1 MSHFVL
7 IHGAWHGA
15 WCWEKVVPL
24 VGARGHSV
32 RAIDLPGHGADPA
45 PPASVGWDD
54 YMRRMGEVIEAAPEP
69 PILVG
74 HSLGGAVITGAA
86 DRWPER
92 IRALV
97 YLCAML
103 PDAPDFFS
111 RFQPTSLL
119 TGAIRPAAGGSVLE
133 LDPKVVRD
141 AFYHDCSDADATR
154 AAARLRPQPA
164 AARQTTFELAAER
177 FGRVPR
183 HYVECLQDRA
193 IDLATQRAMHAKM
206 PCTVHTLDASHSP
219 FFSMPGR
226 LVDVLVQVAR
236 FGPARAG

>member
-1 MSHFVL
+1 MSAFVL
-7 IHGAWHGA
+7 VHGAWHGA

-24 VGARGHSV
+24 LAARGHDV
-32 RAIDLPGHGADPA
+32 RAIDLPGHGDDAA
-45 PPASVGWDD
+45 PPGRVGWDD
-54 YMRRMGEVIEAAPEP
+54 YMKRMGEVLGSGGEP

-103 PDAPDFFS
+103 PDAPDFAS
-111 RFQPTSLL
+111 RFQATALL
-119 TGAIRPAAGGSVLE
+119 AATVRPAADGSVLE
-133 LDPKVVRD
+133 LDPSVVRA
-141 AFYHDCSDADATR
+141 AFYHDCSEADAAR

-164 AARQTTFELAAER
+164 GAFAMRFELAPGR

-183 HYVECLQDRA
+183 HYVECSEDRA
-193 IDLATQRAMHAKM
+193 IDLASQRAMHSKM
-206 PCTVHTLDASHSP
+206 PCTVHRLAASHSP
-219 FFSMPGR
+219 FFSMPDALAALLDR
-226 LVDVLVQVAR
+226 IAR
-236 FGPARAG
+236 T

>member
-1 MSHFVL
+1 MSSFVL
-7 IHGAWHGA
+7 VHGAWHGA
-15 WCWEKVVPL
+15 WCWEAVVPL
-24 VGARGHSV
+24 LAARGHRV
-32 RAIDLPGHGADPA
+32 RAIDLPGHGRDPQ
-45 PPASVGWDD
+45 PPGTVSWDD
-54 YMRRMGEVIEAAPEP
+54 YMRRMGETIAASEEP

-103 PDAPDFFS
+103 PDGPDFMT

-119 TGAIRPAAGGSVLE
+119 TGAMRPSADGSVMELE
-133 LDPKVVRD
+133 PSIIRE
-141 AFYHDCSDADATR
+141 AFYHDCSDADAAR
-154 AAARLRPQPA
+154 AESLLRPQPA
-164 AARQTTFELAAER
+164 GAFGMSFELLPER
-177 FGRVPR
+177 FGRISR

-193 IDLATQRAMHAKM
+193 IDIASQRAMQAKQ

-219 FFSMPGR
+219 FLSMPGR
-226 LVDVLVQVAR
+226 LADVLERTA
-236 FGPARAG
+236 A

>member
-1 MSHFVL
+1 VSHLVL
-7 IHGAWHGA
+7 VHGAWHGA

-32 RAIDLPGHGADPA
+32 RAIDLPGHGQDSKA
-45 PPASVGWDD
+45 PGAVTWDD
-54 YMRRMGEVIEAAPEP
+54 YMDRMGEVIEAAPEP

-103 PDAPDFFS
+103 PDAPDFAT
-111 RFQPTSLL
+111 RFQPTSVL
-119 TGAIRPAAGGSVLE
+119 TGAIRPSPDGSVME
-133 LDPKVVRD
+133 LDPAVVRE
-141 AFYHDCSDADATR
+141 AFYHDCSDEDAAL

-164 AARQTTFELAAER
+164 GAFAMRFELAPER

-183 HYVECLQDRA
+183 HYVECLEDRA
-193 IDLATQRAMHAKM
+193 IDIATQRAMHARV

-219 FFSMPGR
+219 FFSMPDR
-226 LVDVLVQVAR
+226 LADLLVRIAR
-236 FGPARAG
+236 G

>member
-1 MSHFVL
+1 MSQFVL
-7 IHGAWHGA
+7 VHGAWHGA
-15 WCWEKVVPL
+15 WCWEKLVPL
-24 VGARGHSV
+24 LEARGHAV
-32 RAIDLPGHGADPA
+32 RAIDLPGHGRDPK
-45 PPASVGWDD
+45 PPGSVSWDD
-54 YMRRMGEVIEAAPEP
+54 YMDRMGEVIATVPEP

-111 RFQPTSLL
+111 RFQVTSVL
-119 TGAIRPAAGGSVLE
+119 TGGVRPAPDGSVME
-133 LDPKVVRD
+133 LDPKIVRD
-141 AFYHDCSDADATR
+141 AFYHDCSDEDAAR

-164 AARQTTFELAAER
+164 GGFQMSFELAPGR

-183 HYVECLQDRA
+183 HYVECTQDRA
-193 IDLATQRAMHAKM
+193 IDIASQRAMHAKM

-219 FFSMPGR
+219 FLSMPDR
-226 LVDVLVQVAR
+226 LADVLERITRSA
-236 FGPARAG
+236 

>member
-15 WCWEKVVPL
+15 WCWERVVPRL
-24 VGARGHSV
+24 GAQGHSV
-32 RAIDLPGHGADPA
+32 RAIDLPGHGADPQ
-45 PPASVGWDD
+45 PPASVGWED
-54 YMRRMGEVIEAAPEP
+54 YMRRMGEVIEAAPEL

-103 PDAPDFFS
+103 PDAPDFFA
-111 RFQPTSLL
+111 RFQPTSALS
-119 TGAIRPAAGGSVLE
+119 GGIRPAPDGSVME
-133 LDPKVVRD
+133 LDPRVVRE
-141 AFYHDCSDADATR
+141 AFYHDCSDADAAW

-164 AARQTTFELAAER
+164 GAFGMRFELAPDR

-183 HYVECLQDRA
+183 HYVECREDRA
-193 IDLATQRAMHAKM
+193 IDIGTQRAMHARM

-219 FFSMPGR
+219 FFSMPERLAEVLGR
-226 LVDVLVQVAR
+226 VAR
-236 FGPARAG
+236 GVDERVG

>member
-1 MSHFVL
+1 MSDFVL
-7 IHGAWHGA
+7 VHGAWHGA

-24 VGARGHSV
+24 LASLGHRV
-32 RAIDLPGHGADPA
+32 RAIDLPGHGDDPK
-45 PPASVGWDD
+45 PPGAVSWDD
-54 YMRRMGEVIEAAPEP
+54 YLGRVGEAIEASSRP

-86 DRWPER
+86 DRWPEG

-111 RFQPTSLL
+111 RFQATPLL
-119 TGAIRPAAGGSVLE
+119 TGGIRPTPDGSALE
-133 LDPKVVRD
+133 LDPAVVRD
-141 AFYHDCSDADATR
+141 AFYHDCSEADAAR

-164 AARQTTFELAAER
+164 AAGQMRFELAEGR

-183 HYVECLQDRA
+183 HYVECLEDRA
-193 IDLATQRAMHAKM
+193 IEIAAQRAMHAKM
-206 PCTVHTLDASHSP
+206 PCTVHTLAASHSP
-219 FFSMPGR
+219 FFSMPDR
-226 LVDVLVQVAR
+226 LADLLDAIAR
-236 FGPARAG
+236 GS

>member
-1 MSHFVL
+1 MSTFVL
-7 IHGAWHGA
+7 VHGAWHGA

-24 VGARGHSV
+24 LAARGHAV
-32 RAIDLPGHGADPA
+32 RAIDLPGHGRDPK
-45 PPASVGWDD
+45 PPGAVTWDD
-54 YMRRMGEVIEAAPEP
+54 YMDRMREAIEASGEP

-86 DRWPER
+86 DRHADH

-103 PDAPDFFS
+103 PDSPDFMT

-119 TGAIRPAAGGSVLE
+119 TGAMHPSPDGSVMELE
-133 LDPKVVRD
+133 PGIIRA
-141 AFYHDCSDADATR
+141 AFYHDCSDGD
-154 AAARLRPQPA
+154 AARAQSLLRPQPA
-164 AARQTTFELAAER
+164 GAFQMAFELAPGR
-177 FGRVPR
+177 FGRLPR

-193 IDLATQRAMHAKM
+193 IDIASQRAMHQKM

-219 FFSMPGR
+219 FLSMPDQ
-226 LVDVLVQVAR
+226 LADVLRRVAR
-236 FGPARAG
+236 ADRG